1 MSEKTQPGILINLS
15 PEDSAQLIEWVQEI
29 DWRIIKRQIERGGK
43 PTVLYKA
50 PGETFSRFVHLEEIS
65 KERGIYRPHYG
76 DTGGGFEY
84 KFRATPGCTKVS
96 GYSHG
101 ARFYKVEAPPLE
113 ITLPQ
118 TIETEIPE
126 ELQKNFGLLYPHDN
140 HFAIG
145 ENQFGFHGEF
155 FSCFHN
161 WQWYS
166 EDTEAFE
173 FSFVPMSIGCL
184 VRISHIESNEMLDL
198 TRDADW

>member
-1 MSEKTQPGILINLS
+1 MSEKTTSGVLINLS
-15 PEDSAQLIEWVQEI
+15 TEDSAQLIEWVQEI

-50 PGETFSRFVHLEEIS
+50 HGEAFSRFVRLEEIPA
-65 KERGIYRPHYG
+65 ERGVYRPHYG

-84 KFRATPGCTKVS
+84 IFRDTPKGIKVS

-113 ITLPQ
+113 IALPQ
-118 TIETEIPE
+118 AIEKQIPA
-126 ELQKNFGLLYPHDN
+126 ELQKNFALLYPHDN
-140 HFAIG
+140 NFNKG
-145 ENQFGFHGEF
+145 ENQFGFYGEF
-155 FSCFHN
+155 LSIFQN

-184 VRISHIESNEMLDL
+184 VRISHIKSNETLDL
-198 TRDADW
+198 TKDVDW